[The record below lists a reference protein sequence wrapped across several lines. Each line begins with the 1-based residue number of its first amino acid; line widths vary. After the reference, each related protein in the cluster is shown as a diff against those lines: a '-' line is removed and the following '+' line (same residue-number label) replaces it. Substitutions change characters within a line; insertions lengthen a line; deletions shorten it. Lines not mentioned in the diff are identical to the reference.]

1 MVRLVGFNSCIF
13 FFSTFGCAFYQA
25 WSIKGEKRCDWGPF
39 GRWATCGVHQRAIRM
54 MRRDERLQKPGRPH
68 SVRPQLH
75 TQHKMCPI
83 GMTMPWMKWHTIYRY
98 NNIYT
103 VVSWGAQ
110 DRRLC
115 CVAWMIPVS
124 DARHVQIVLFACIC
138 EHVARWPVWIVCLKY
153 DHFNYYRRKIMSFVD
168 CVECLSRLPTRLLLP
183 FCSAKFM
190 KRCLLLYIL
199 WTFDVLYTYWLVI
212 IDHSASCFCRRIFS
226 LGWPSHFEWLRESR
240 DTRGRD
246 ASEFGMGLR
255 RR

>member
-1 MVRLVGFNSCIF
+1 MMVRLVGFNSCIF
-13 FFSTFGCAFYQA
+13 FFFTFGCAFYQA

-83 GMTMPWMKWHTIYRY
+83 GMTMSWMKWHTIYRY

-115 CVAWMIPVS
+115 CVAWTWRYRSQTHGTYKSSYSRVYVNMW
-124 DARHVQIVLFACIC
+124 HVGLFG
-138 EHVARWPVWIVCLKY
+138 
-153 DHFNYYRRKIMSFVD
+153 
-168 CVECLSRLPTRLLLP
+168 LS
-183 FCSAKFM
+183 
-190 KRCLLLYIL
+190 
-199 WTFDVLYTYWLVI
+199 V
-212 IDHSASCFCRRIFS
+212 
-226 LGWPSHFEWLRESR
+226 
-240 DTRGRD
+240 
-246 ASEFGMGLR
+246 
-255 RR
+255 